1 MKLYKFHIPQRY
13 VAKIDSLVRSGEYA
27 NRSDFVTKA
36 IKEKLESREE
46 E

>member
-1 MKLYKFHIPQRY
+1 MKLYHFHIPQEY
-13 VAKIDSLVRSGEYA
+13 IGKIDELVREGEYA

-36 IKEKLESREE
+36 IKEKLDLEE